1 MAPFHVIV
9 IGNSLIQEWELLR
22 TLLLLFVEFSNSFD
36 KHYLSILISWLVVS
50 SKPSCVNKEFENFS
64 VNFPPEY
71 SAWNKNPNRS
81 SQFCFNNYFIDS
93 IEFWNNCRKFFF
105 LYLFH
110 FILFYI
116 SFCQNVFHYSCVNTI
131 YCNMLIKFN
140 SFK

>member
-9 IGNSLIQEWELLR
+9 IKYSLIQEWELLR
-22 TLLLLFVEFSNSFD
+22 TVLLLFVEFSNSFY
-36 KHYLSILISWLVVS
+36 KHYLSILISWLVVP
-50 SKPSCVNKEFENFS
+50 SKPSCVNKEFENLS

-71 SAWNKNPNRS
+71 SAWNKNPIAYLNS
-81 SQFCFNNYFIDS
+81 AS
-93 IEFWNNCRKFFF
+93 IIILLILLNFEIIVGNFFF
-105 LYLFH
+105 T
-110 FILFYI
+110 FYI

>member
-9 IGNSLIQEWELLR
+9 IKYSLIQEWELLR
-22 TLLLLFVEFSNSFD
+22 TLLLLFVEFSNSFY

-50 SKPSCVNKEFENFS
+50 SKPSCVNKEFENLS

-71 SAWNKNPNRS
+71 SAWNKNPIAHLNS
-81 SQFCFNNYFIDS
+81 AS
-93 IEFWNNCRKFFF
+93 IILLLILLNFEIIVGNFFF
-105 LYLFH
+105 T
-110 FILFYI
+110 FYI

>member
-9 IGNSLIQEWELLR
+9 IKYSLIQEWELLR
-22 TLLLLFVEFSNSFD
+22 TVLLLFVEFSNSFY

-50 SKPSCVNKEFENFS
+50 SKPSCVNKEFENLS

-71 SAWNKNPNRS
+71 SAWNKNPIAHLNS
-81 SQFCFNNYFIDS
+81 AS
-93 IEFWNNCRKFFF
+93 IIILLILLNFEIIVGNFFF
-105 LYLFH
+105 T
-110 FILFYI
+110 FYI

>member
-9 IGNSLIQEWELLR
+9 IKYSLIQEWELLR
-22 TLLLLFVEFSNSFD
+22 TSLALFVEFSNSFD

-50 SKPSCVNKEFENFS
+50 SKPSCVNKEFENLS

-71 SAWNKNPNRS
+71 SAWNKNPIAHLNS
-81 SQFCFNNYFIDS
+81 AS
-93 IEFWNNCRKFFF
+93 IIILLILLNFEIIVGNFFF
-105 LYLFH
+105 T
-110 FILFYI
+110 FYI

>member
-9 IGNSLIQEWELLR
+9 IENSLIQEWELLR
-22 TLLLLFVEFSNSFD
+22 TLLALFVEFRNNFD

-50 SKPSCVNKEFENFS
+50 SKPSCVNKEFENLS

-71 SAWNKNPNRS
+71 SAWNKNPIAHLNS
-81 SQFCFNNYFIDS
+81 AS
-93 IEFWNNCRKFFF
+93 IIILLILLNFEIIVGKLFFF
-105 LYLFH
+105 YLFH